1 MTSVYI
7 IDDEPLMR
15 EVVSELVHD
24 LGCSNRPF
32 ASGGAFLD
40 ALPDLDPGCMLVDLC
55 MEELSGIDLIRAT
68 APVRQS
74 FPAIMMSGHATIE
87 NAVQA
92 MKAGAIEILQKP
104 IDTERLKDALA
115 LADQAMEAVPAQSLE
130 DCVPL
135 VADRY
140 CLTGRQTD
148 VLHALVAGKSNK
160 QIAGQLSISTRTVE
174 MHRAAVM
181 AKLGVR
187 SLPELLRVL
196 VVATV
201 RPDAAQSPPPRR
213 RF

>member
-1 MTSVYI
+1 VTSVYI
-7 IDDEPLMR
+7 IDDEPLVR
-15 EVVSELVHD
+15 EVVSELVQD
-24 LGCSNRPF
+24 LGCPNRPF
-32 ASGGAFLD
+32 ASGTAFLE

-55 MEELSGIDLIRAT
+55 MEDLSGIDLIRAT

-74 FPAIMMSGHATIE
+74 FPAVLMSGHATIE
-87 NAVQA
+87 NAVRA
-92 MKAGAIEILQKP
+92 IKAGAIEILQKP
-104 IDTERLKDALA
+104 IDTKRLRDALA
-115 LADQAMEAVPAQSLE
+115 LADQALEAIPPQSLE
-130 DCVPL
+130 DCVPV

-140 CLTGRQTD
+140 RLTGRQTD

-160 QIAGQLSISTRTVE
+160 QIAAQLSISSRTVE

-196 VVATV
+196 VAATV